1 MSADVAERLRASI
14 RAGGPMRFDDFMR
27 EVLYGAGGY
36 YERPPIGPSADFV
49 TSPHVHPVFTRLV
62 GVALEDRWRALGSP
76 RPLRL
81 VEVGAGDGTMARE
94 LVAGF
99 ARAGIALEYTAA
111 DVSPGARGALA
122 SIADRVVEDV
132 TRVEALD
139 PGLVV
144 ANELLDNLPFR
155 RLQRRG
161 GTLEELHVT
170 LDGDRFVEIGV
181 PAVIDDVLEGVPA
194 ADGEFVV
201 PSDAFA
207 FVVDLARVLRTG
219 FALLIDY
226 VPGATDAPVRGY
238 RKHRVI
244 DDVLTD
250 PGSTDITAGVDLDAV
265 AERARHAGLVA
276 FPSVSQTDA
285 LRSLG
290 FDRWMRSEVEH
301 QGELLNASRGAEAVR
316 TWEGRGRARLLTD
329 PLALGSLRWLLLAT
343 PGLPEPSW
351 LAAAREG
358 S

>member
-1 MSADVAERLRASI
+1 MSDEVAQRLRASI
-14 RAGGPMRFDDFMR
+14 RSGGPMRFDDFMR
-27 EVLYGAGGY
+27 EALYGAGGY

-49 TSPHVHPVFTRLV
+49 TSPHVHPVFSRLV

-99 ARAGIALEYTAA
+99 ARAGIALEYTAV
-111 DVSPGARGALA
+111 DVSAGARDALA
-122 SIADRVVEDV
+122 DLADRVVEDLAE
-132 TRVEALD
+132 VEPLD
-139 PGLVV
+139 PGLIV

-155 RLQRRG
+155 RFRRRG
-161 GTLEELHVT
+161 DALQELRVT
-170 LDGDRFVEIGV
+170 LDGDRFVEIAV
-181 PAVIDDVLEGVPA
+181 PAVIDDELEVVGT

-201 PSDAFA
+201 PSGALTFA
-207 FVVDLARVLRTG
+207 DDLARVLRTG

-226 VPGATDAPVRGY
+226 VPGGTDAPVRGY
-238 RKHRVI
+238 RQHRVI
-244 DDVLTD
+244 DDVLAE

-265 AERARHAGLVA
+265 AERARRAGLVA
-276 FPSVSQTDA
+276 FPSVSQADA

-290 FDRWMRSEVEH
+290 FDDWVRSEVEH

-329 PLALGSLRWLLLAT
+329 LLGLGSLRWLLLAT

-351 LAAAREG
+351 LAAAEG